1 MHGDTTPI
9 GLKQYFYNVHSQ
21 PSLVPRP
28 PPSAREKGLVNI
40 DTFLGFVGGL
50 VYLIS
55 YGSKINL
62 HSDGS
67 SQKCRQFNKSHSK
80 RKPAL

>member
-1 MHGDTTPI
+1 MCSSMEF
-9 GLKQYFYNVHSQ
+9 LLLS
-21 PSLVPRP
+21 SLVPRP
-28 PPSAREKGLVNI
+28 HPLQGKKGLVNI
-40 DTFLGFVGGL
+40 GTFLGFVGRV

-62 HSDGS
+62 HSDWSG
-67 SQKCRQFNKSHSK
+67 QKRGQFSKSYSK